1 MLIGHTL
8 KYLPAQLLSPAA
20 QLVSMVLWTHWLAPA
35 EMGLFTLVTV
45 TQEMTFIACLG
56 WFSVYT
62 LRYLPSGEDFA
73 GRRRYLDTENVIVLA
88 SVGGALLSALVTTA
102 VLYPGNDLW
111 PTAPGVA
118 LFFVTRAF
126 NMHYAE
132 RARAQSAFLAYTL
145 LQTAGPVGGL
155 GLGLL
160 AFQYFDASALVLLAA
175 YSVAQALGSLFALP
189 MLGMRWRL
197 SAPDRV
203 LLKAALA
210 FGAPMLGLHALAWVA
225 ENYIRYLV
233 QWGAGAA
240 ALGLMIVGWSLG
252 RRCAAVASMLVA
264 TAAFPLASRLF
275 NEGRRDEAMAQLSV
289 NAALL
294 LAVLAPVTVAVELLG
309 PTLVAL
315 VVAPEYRE
323 TTTSILGL
331 SMLGGML
338 RNLHLHVTDQV
349 MVLELRLK
357 QVGFVGAAEIVASVV
372 ASLFGLTFFGLHGAV
387 IGQALGSLLT
397 LGLSLY
403 WVRVRHGFIW
413 PWWDTARILL
423 ATAAMAAAIVWAGG
437 EPTLRG
443 LLIDTAAGIVSYA
456 LALAFLFLRELR
468 QLLPARA

>member
-1 MLIGHTL
+1 MLIAHTL

-20 QLVSMVLWTHWLAPA
+20 QVISMILWTHWLAPT

-45 TQEMTFIACLG
+45 TQEVAFIACLG

-62 LRYLPSGEDFA
+62 LRYLPPDNDFVA
-73 GRRRYLDTENVIVLA
+73 RQRYLDTENVIVLA
-88 SVGGALLSALVTTA
+88 SVGGALLSALATTA
-102 VLYPGNDLW
+102 VLYPLNDLW
-111 PTAPGVA
+111 LTTLEIG
-118 LFFVTRAF
+118 LFFVTRSL
-126 NMHYAE
+126 NTHYAE

-160 AFQYFDASALVLLAA
+160 AFQYVDASALVLLAV
-175 YSVAQALGSLFALP
+175 YSVAQGLGLLFALP
-189 MLGMRWRL
+189 LLGMQWRL
-197 SAPDRV
+197 SMPDRI
-203 LLKAALA
+203 LLKVALA
-210 FGAPMLGLHALAWVA
+210 FGAPMLGLHALAWAA

-233 QWGAGAA
+233 QWTASAA

-309 PTLVAL
+309 ATLVAL

-323 TTTSILGL
+323 STTAILSL

-349 MVLELRLK
+349 MVLELQLK
-357 QVGFVGAAEIVASVV
+357 QVGIVGAVEIVASIV
-372 ASLFGLTFFGLHGAV
+372 ASLLGLTFFGLEGAV

-403 WVRVRHGFIW
+403 WVQLRHGFVW
-413 PWWDTARILL
+413 PWSETIRILL
-423 ATAAMAAAIVWAGG
+423 ATSAMALAIVWVGR
-437 EPTLRG
+437 EPTLDG
-443 LLIDTAAGIVSYA
+443 LLIDTATGMVSYA
-456 LALAFLFLRELR
+456 LALSLLFFRELR
-468 QLLPARA
+468 QALPAHA